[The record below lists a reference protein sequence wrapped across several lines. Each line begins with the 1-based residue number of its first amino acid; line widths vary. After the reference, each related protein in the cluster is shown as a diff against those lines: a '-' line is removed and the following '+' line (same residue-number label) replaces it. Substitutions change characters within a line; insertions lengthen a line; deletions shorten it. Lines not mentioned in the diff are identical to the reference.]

1 VIAAAVPRGCPE
13 WGGPLAGGVAEAA
26 RMQVV
31 QKVAVFVAPHR

>member
-13 WGGPLAGGVAEAA
+13 WGGRLAGGVAAA

-31 QKVAVFVAPHR
+31 QKVAVFAARHR